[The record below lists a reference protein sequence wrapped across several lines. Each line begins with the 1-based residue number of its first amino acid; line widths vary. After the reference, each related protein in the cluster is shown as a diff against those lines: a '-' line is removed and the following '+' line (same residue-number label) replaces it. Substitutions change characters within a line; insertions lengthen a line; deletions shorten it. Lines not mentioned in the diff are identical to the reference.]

1 MEIIINAEAK
11 EIAALVEE
19 LKERRDIY
27 WEQNETGIK
36 DLANIL
42 LDRHDTKPEAP
53 EISPN

>member
-11 EIAALVEE
+11 KIAALVEE
-19 LKERRDIY
+19 LKGRLDIY
-27 WEQNETGIK
+27 WEQSETGINE
-36 DLANIL
+36 LANIL